1 MPASARP
8 NRTSGVDAAVAAR
21 GAGGTKY
28 GRTFTL
34 KPAPVTAAATF
45 AATSRVPSAPGR
57 TSRRYRTVAVISQSK
72 DSWLPPTALCAVP
85 SAEPASSVSRRI
97 RLRRSLMMLA
107 GTSRREFGAAT
118 GSTSTA
124 STTTSESAARIA
136 SSSKTPASSAIAK
149 PALTRTI
156 VFGPGV
162 SRSEATRSTSPR

>member
-8 NRTSGVDAAVAAR
+8 RRASGVVAAVAAR

-28 GRTFTL
+28 GRTFTVS
-34 KPAPVTAAATF
+34 PAPATAAATF
-45 AATSRVPSAPGR
+45 AATSRDPSAAGR
-57 TSRRYRTVAVISQSK
+57 TSRRYRVDAVISRSIG
-72 DSWLPPTALCAVP
+72 SWLPPTALWAVP
-85 SAEPASSVSRRI
+85 SADVASSESRRI
-97 RLRRSLMMLA
+97 RLRRSLMMFA

-136 SSSKTPASSAIAK
+136 SSSKTPPSSAIAK

-156 VFGPGV
+156 VLGPGV